1 MAFMPQ
7 ATFRGRYFST
17 AGSCLLEVG
26 DMGQET
32 IPPACSEGGRTVVQL
47 SALAFFSVL
56 QAPLPSYSRPGPLE
70 RMLCNVG
77 FRAFEERGSPEVL
90 AYATAPDFSQN
101 LRNPSPVWPSFKK
114 KIFFNIYSFLRVRE
128 TEHEWGRGRERRRHN
143 PKQAPGS
150 ELSAQSPLW
159 GSNSRTASSRP
170 ELKSDA

>member
-1 MAFMPQ
+1 
-7 ATFRGRYFST
+7 
-17 AGSCLLEVG
+17 
-26 DMGQET
+26 MGQET

-128 TEHEWGRGRERRRHN
+128 TEHEQEKGRERGRHRIRN
-143 PKQAPGS
+143 RLQALNGQPRARCRAGTHGLQDHDLSRSRDAQPTEPPRHPPKKFF
-150 ELSAQSPLW
+150 
-159 GSNSRTASSRP
+159 
-170 ELKSDA
+170 LKEKKTS